1 MPLRVLRE
9 PSLQDPLLLKEYLMD
24 AQKQENANPPKMVEA
39 IWFVIFKETPQHINP
54 TTSHI
59 HQLFFPQ

>member
-1 MPLRVLRE
+1 
-9 PSLQDPLLLKEYLMD
+9 MD